1 MLETQ
6 VLIVGAGPV
15 GQMAALLL
23 ARQGVQSIIVDRRET
38 RLTAP
43 KAHAVNSRTLEICES
58 VGVSAEKIR
67 STGAPA
73 DEAGWVRFAST
84 LTGTHFGHLPY
95 ERQQD
100 DVKDLTPFPLS
111 NIAQPDFEELLEAEL
126 LRCPQVTFLRGT
138 ECLNVAEVA
147 DGVTASITSTETE
160 TQKISCRYV
169 IAADGANSPIRS
181 ALGIDLEGPEGLQ
194 HNMMIHFES
203 DLSNLVADKPGIL
216 YFLFE
221 PEAQGALIAYD
232 LGKTWVLMHGF
243 DPSTALPESFD
254 DATCRGLVEKAVGAS
269 LTDLKI
275 KNVGPWTMCAQV
287 AERYRAGRIF
297 LAGDAAHRFP
307 PTGGLGLNTG
317 IGDAQ
322 NIAWKIAAVENGWAG
337 DALLDSYETE
347 RRPVAQINT
356 EQSLE
361 NAGKMFD
368 LFAALYGADPE
379 KTRERFDAMCQDPAA
394 FPELAPAIELQRP
407 HFDSLNLQLGYRYA
421 SEAIIDA
428 EPLDKEAVIDISRY
442 IPSTQ
447 TGAILPHQW
456 VQEDGETR
464 SLLSLVPMD
473 RFTLL
478 AGPDGG
484 EWTDRVG
491 APSVPIELL
500 VDGLHFETDA
510 GWHACSGLP
519 DQGALLIR
527 PDRHIAQRY
536 ESVCSA
542 EQLSNDLT
550 SLLSHTQKELLHG
563 SRA

>member
-126 LRCPQVTFLRGT
+126 LRCPQVTLLRGT
-138 ECLNVAEVA
+138 ECLSLTEKPEAVVASLSSSKNGPEQV
-147 DGVTASITSTETE
+147 
-160 TQKISCRYV
+160 SCRYV

-181 ALGIDLEGPEGLQ
+181 ALGVELEGPEGLQ
-194 HNMMIHFES
+194 HNMMIHFEA
-203 DLSNLVADKPGIL
+203 DLSKLVADRPGIL

-243 DPSTALPESFD
+243 DPSTASPESFD
-254 DATCRGLVEKAVGAS
+254 EATCRGLVEKAVGAS
-269 LTDLKI
+269 LPELKI

-322 NIAWKIAAVENGWAG
+322 NVAWKIAAVENGWAG

-379 KTRERFDAMCQDPAA
+379 KTRERFDAMCKDPAA

-407 HFDSLNLQLGYRYA
+407 HFDSLNLQLGYRYV
-421 SEAIIDA
+421 SDAILDA
-428 EPLDKEAVIDISRY
+428 EPLDKEADIDISRY

-456 VQEDGETR
+456 LKQSGEEK
-464 SLLSLVPMD
+464 SLLSLIPMD

-484 EWTDRVG
+484 AWAELISAFP
-491 APSVPIELL
+491 APISLL
-500 VDGLHFETDA
+500 VDGLDYEASINWSNFT
-510 GWHACSGLP
+510 GLP

-527 PDRHIAQRY
+527 PDRHIAHRY
-536 ESVCSA
+536 RSACSG
-542 EQLSNDLT
+542 EQFLNDLA
-550 SLLSHTQKELLHG
+550 SLLSHKEKELLHG

>member
-1 MLETQ
+1 METQ

-43 KAHAVNSRTLEICES
+43 KAHAVNSRTLEICEA

-126 LRCPQVTFLRGT
+126 RRCSQVTLLRGT
-138 ECLNVAEVA
+138 ECLSVTETG
-147 DGVTASITSTETE
+147 DGVTASVTSTETE
-160 TQKISCRYV
+160 AEKISCRYV

-181 ALGIDLEGPEGLQ
+181 ALGINLDGPEGLQ
-194 HNMMIHFES
+194 HNMMIHFEA
-203 DLSNLVADKPGIL
+203 DLRPLVADRPGIL

-232 LGKTWVLMHGF
+232 HGKTWVLMHGF
-243 DPSTALPESFD
+243 DPSTASPDSFD

-269 LTDLKI
+269 LPDLKI

-361 NAGKMFD
+361 NAGKIFE
-368 LFAALYGADPE
+368 LFGALYGPDPE
-379 KTRERFDAMCQDPAA
+379 KTRERFDALCKDPAT
-394 FPELAPAIELQRP
+394 FPELAPAIEVQRP
-407 HFDSLNLQLGYRYA
+407 HFDSLNLQLGYRYV
-421 SEAIIDA
+421 SEAVLNA
-428 EPLDKEAVIDISRY
+428 QPVDKAAPIDISRY
-442 IPSTQ
+442 EPSTQ
-447 TGAILPHQW
+447 SGAILPHQW
-456 VQEDGETR
+456 LKQSEEEK
-464 SLLSLVPMD
+464 SLLSLIPMD

-484 EWTDRVG
+484 AWAELISTFP
-491 APSVPIELL
+491 APIALL
-500 VDGLHFETDA
+500 VDGLDYEAGTD
-510 GWHACSGLP
+510 WSDFTGLP

-527 PDRHIAQRY
+527 PDRHIAHRY
-536 ESVCSA
+536 SATCSA
-542 EQLSNDLT
+542 EQLSHDLA
-550 SLLSHTQKELLHG
+550 SLLSHTEKELLHG

>member
-23 ARQGVQSIIVDRRET
+23 ARHGVQSTIVDRRLE
-38 RLTAP
+38 RLSAP
-43 KAHAVNSRTLEICES
+43 KAHAVNSRTLEICDAA
-58 VGVSAEKIR
+58 GLSAEAVR
-67 STGAPA
+67 STGAPP

-126 LRCPQVTFLRGT
+126 TRCPQVTHLRGT
-138 ECLNVAEVA
+138 ECTSVTQTA
-147 DGVTASITSTETE
+147 DGVMASVTSTKTE
-160 TQKISCRYV
+160 AEKICCRYV

-181 ALGIDLEGPEGLQ
+181 ALGVKLEGPEDLQ
-194 HNMMIHFES
+194 HNMMIHFEA
-203 DLSNLVADKPGIL
+203 DLRPLVADRPGIL

-221 PEAQGALIAYD
+221 PDAQGALIAYD
-232 LGKTWVLMHGF
+232 QGKTWVLMHGF
-243 DPSTALPESFD
+243 DPAITSPDTFD
-254 DATCRGLVEKAVGAS
+254 DATCIALVEKAVGAS
-269 LTDLKI
+269 LPDLKI
-275 KNVGPWTMCAQV
+275 KNAGPWSMCAQV
-287 AERYRAGRIF
+287 AEHYRQGRIF

-337 DALLDSYETE
+337 EALLETYEEE

-361 NAGKMFD
+361 NAGKIFE
-368 LFAALYGADPE
+368 LFGALYGPDPE
-379 KTRERFDAMCQDPAA
+379 KTRERFDALCQDPAA
-394 FPELAPAIELQRP
+394 FPELAPAIEIQRP
-407 HFDSLNLQLGYRYA
+407 HFDSLNLQLGYRYVSDA
-421 SEAIIDA
+421 LIDA
-428 EPLDKEAVIDISRY
+428 EPVDKSTPIDISRY
-442 IPSTQ
+442 EPSTQ

-456 VQEDGETR
+456 VKQSGDTK
-464 SLLSLVPMD
+464 SLLSLIPMD

-478 AGPDGG
+478 VGPDGG
-484 EWTDRVG
+484 AWAELVAT
-491 APSVPIELL
+491 APVPISLL
-500 VDGLHFETDA
+500 VDGLEYEA
-510 GWHACSGLP
+510 GTSWSDFTGLP

-527 PDRHIAQRY
+527 PDRHIAHRY
-536 ESVCSA
+536 ASVCSVG
-542 EQLSNDLT
+542 QLSLDLT
-550 SLLSHTQKELLHG
+550 SLLSHKEKELLHG

>member
-67 STGAPA
+67 SNGAPA

-126 LRCPQVTFLRGT
+126 LRCPEVTLLRGT
-138 ECLNVAEVA
+138 ECTNVMENAEAVI
-147 DGVTASITSTETE
+147 ASLSSSKNGPE
-160 TQKISCRYV
+160 QVSCRYV

-181 ALGIDLEGPEGLQ
+181 ALGIGLEGPEGLQ
-194 HNMMIHFES
+194 HNMMIHFEA
-203 DLSNLVADKPGIL
+203 DLSNLVADRPGIL

-221 PEAQGALIAYD
+221 PDAQGALIAYD

-243 DPSTALPESFD
+243 DPSTGSPDSFD
-254 DATCRGLVEKAVGAS
+254 DATCIALVENAVGAR
-269 LTDLKI
+269 LPDIQI
-275 KNVGPWTMCAQV
+275 KNIGPWTMCAQV
-287 AERYRAGRIF
+287 AERYRTGRIF

-322 NIAWKIAAVENGWAG
+322 NVAWKIAAVENGWAG

-407 HFDSLNLQLGYRYA
+407 HFDSLNLQLGYRYV
-421 SEAIIDA
+421 SDAIIDA
-428 EPLDKEAVIDISRY
+428 EPLKRDAAIDISRY

-447 TGAILPHQW
+447 TGAIFPHQW
-456 VQEDGETR
+456 IQKDGETK
-464 SLLSLVPMD
+464 SLLSLIPMD

-484 EWTDRVG
+484 AWAELISALP
-491 APSVPIELL
+491 APISLL
-500 VDGLHFETDA
+500 VDSLDYEA
-510 GWHACSGLP
+510 GINWSEFTGLP
-519 DQGALLIR
+519 NQGAILIR
-527 PDRHIAQRY
+527 PDRHVAQRY
-536 ESVCSA
+536 ESVCST

-550 SLLSHTQKELLHG
+550 SLLSHTEKELLHG

>member
-23 ARQGVQSIIVDRRET
+23 ARHGVQSIIVDRRET

-126 LRCPQVTFLRGT
+126 LRCPEVTLLRGT
-138 ECLNVAEVA
+138 ECTNVTEKPEGVVA
-147 DGVTASITSTETE
+147 SLSSSKDGLEKV
-160 TQKISCRYV
+160 SCRYV
-169 IAADGANSPIRS
+169 IAADGANSPVRS
-181 ALGIDLEGPEGLQ
+181 ALGVELEGPEGLQ
-194 HNMMIHFES
+194 HNMMIHFEA
-203 DLSNLVADKPGIL
+203 DLSNLVTDKPGIL

-221 PEAQGALIAYD
+221 PDAQGALIAYD

-243 DPSTALPESFD
+243 EPSTRSPDTFD
-254 DATCRGLVEKAVGAS
+254 NATCIALVEQAVGKQ
-269 LTDLKI
+269 LPDIQI

-317 IGDAQ
+317 MGDAQ

-337 DALLDSYETE
+337 TALLDSYETE

-379 KTRERFDAMCQDPAA
+379 KTRERFDAMCKDPAA

-421 SEAIIDA
+421 SDAIIDA
-428 EPLDKEAVIDISRY
+428 EPLNKEAAIDISRY

-447 TGAILPHQW
+447 TGEILPHQW
-456 VQEDGETR
+456 IQEDGETR

-478 AGPDGG
+478 VGPAGG
-484 EWTDRVG
+484 EWADRVG

-500 VDGLHFETDA
+500 VDGLNFETDA
-510 GWHACSGLP
+510 AWHEFSGLP

-550 SLLSHTQKELLHG
+550 SLLSHTEKELLHG

>member
-23 ARQGVQSIIVDRRET
+23 AYQGVESVVVERRET

-43 KAHAVNSRTLEICES
+43 KAHAVNSRTLEICEAA
-58 VGVSAEKIR
+58 GISAEKIR
-67 STGAPA
+67 STGAPP
-73 DEAGWVRFAST
+73 DEAGWVRFVST
-84 LTGTHFGHLPY
+84 LTGTAFGHLPY

-100 DVKDLTPFPLS
+100 DVKDLTPYPLS
-111 NIAQPDFEELLEAEL
+111 NIAQPDFEEILEAEL
-126 LRCPQVTFLRGT
+126 RRSPQVTLFRGT
-138 ECLNVAEVA
+138 ECLSLTETP
-147 DGVTASITSTETE
+147 DGVIASLAPSKAGPE
-160 TQKISCRYV
+160 KISCHYV

-181 ALGIDLEGPEGLQ
+181 ALGINLEGPEGLQ
-194 HNMMIHFES
+194 HNMMIHFEA
-203 DLSNLVADKPGIL
+203 DLRHLVADRPGIL

-221 PEAQGALIAYD
+221 PDAQGALIAYD
-232 LGKTWVLMHGF
+232 QGKTWVLMHGF
-243 DPSTALPESFD
+243 DPATTSPESFD
-254 DATCRGLVEKAVGAS
+254 DKTCIALVEQAVGAP
-269 LTDLKI
+269 LPDIQI
-275 KNVGPWTMCAQV
+275 KNAGPWTMCAQV
-287 AERYRAGRIF
+287 AERYRAGRVF

-337 DALLDSYETE
+337 DTLLDSYETE

-379 KTRERFDAMCQDPAA
+379 KTRERFDAMCADPAA

-407 HFDSLNLQLGYRYA
+407 HFDSLNLQLGYRYV
-421 SEAIIDA
+421 SDA
-428 EPLDKEAVIDISRY
+428 VVDPAPMGTSTAIDISRY
-442 IPSTQ
+442 EPSTQ
-447 TGAILPHQW
+447 SGAILPHQW
-456 VQEDGETR
+456 VEQNGEKK

-473 RFTLL
+473 QFTLL
-478 AGPDGG
+478 VGPDGG
-484 EWTDRVG
+484 DWAEQVK
-491 APSVPIELL
+491 ASPVPISLL
-500 VDGLHFETDA
+500 VDGLTFEPDTDWRA
-510 GWHACSGLP
+510 FTGLP

-527 PDRHIAQRY
+527 PDRHIGHRY
-536 ESVCSA
+536 ESVGSI
-542 EQLSNDLT
+542 EQLSQDLN
-550 SLLSHTQKELLHG
+550 SLLSKKEKELLDG

>member
-15 GQMAALLL
+15 GQMAAILL

-43 KAHAVNSRTLEICES
+43 KAHAVNSRTLEICEAA
-58 VGVSAEKIR
+58 GVSAEKIR

-73 DEAGWVRFAST
+73 DEAGWVQFVSR
-84 LTGTHFGHLPY
+84 LTGTKFGHLPY
-95 ERQQD
+95 ERQQE
-100 DVKDLTPFPLS
+100 DVKDFTPFPLS

-126 LRCPQVTFLRGT
+126 LRCPQVTLLRGT
-138 ECLNVAEVA
+138 ECTNVTEKAEGVVA
-147 DGVTASITSTETE
+147 SLSSSKNGLEKV
-160 TQKISCRYV
+160 SCRYV
-169 IAADGANSPIRS
+169 IAADGANSPIRA
-181 ALGIDLEGPEGLQ
+181 ALGVELEGPEGLQ
-194 HNMMIHFES
+194 HNMMIHFEA
-203 DLSNLVADKPGIL
+203 DLSSLVADRPGIL

-232 LGKTWVLMHGF
+232 QGKTWVLMHGF
-243 DPSTALPESFD
+243 DPSTRSPDSFN
-254 DATCRGLVEKAVGAS
+254 DATCIALIAQAVGEK
-269 LTDLKI
+269 LPDIQI

-287 AERYRAGRIF
+287 AERYRQGRIF

-317 IGDAQ
+317 VGDAQ

-347 RRPVAQINT
+347 RRPVAQVNT

-407 HFDSLNLQLGYRYA
+407 HFDSLNLQLGYRYV
-421 SEAIIDA
+421 SDAIIDA
-428 EPLDKEAVIDISRY
+428 EPVDKTAAIDISRY

-456 VQEDGETR
+456 VQNEGETR
-464 SLLSLVPMD
+464 SLLSLIPMD

-484 EWTDRVG
+484 DWADLINT
-491 APSVPIELL
+491 SMVPLTLL
-500 VDGLHFETDA
+500 IDGLNFEMDA
-510 GWHACSGLP
+510 GWRGFTGLP

-536 ESVCSA
+536 ESVCSVA
-542 EQLSNDLT
+542 QLSHDLT
-550 SLLSHTQKELLHG
+550 SLLSHKEKELLHG

>member
-23 ARQGVQSIIVDRRET
+23 ARQGVQSIIVDRRQT

-43 KAHAVNSRTLEICES
+43 KAHAVNSRTLEICETA
-58 VGVSAEKIR
+58 GISAEKVR
-67 STGAPA
+67 TTGAPP
-73 DEAGWVRFAST
+73 DEAGWVRFVST
-84 LTGTHFGHLPY
+84 LTGAQFGHLPY

-111 NIAQPDFEELLEAEL
+111 NIAQPDFEELLETEL
-126 LRCPQVTFLRGT
+126 ASCPQVTLLRGT
-138 ECLNVAEVA
+138 ECTSVTETA
-147 DGVTASITSTETE
+147 DGVIASLAPTEAGPE
-160 TQKISCRYV
+160 KVSCRYA

-181 ALGIDLEGPEGLQ
+181 ALGIGLEGPEGLQ
-194 HNMMIHFES
+194 HNVMIHFEA
-203 DLSNLVADKPGIL
+203 DLRPLVADRPGIL

-221 PEAQGALIAYD
+221 PDAQGALIAYD
-232 LGKTWVLMHGF
+232 QGKTWVLMHGF
-243 DPSTALPESFD
+243 DPATTSPDTFD
-254 DATCRGLVEKAVGAS
+254 DATCISLIKKAVGA
-269 LTDLKI
+269 DLPDVQI

-322 NIAWKIAAVENGWAG
+322 NLAWKIAAVESGWAG
-337 DALLDSYETE
+337 ETLLDSYETE

-379 KTRERFDAMCQDPAA
+379 KTRERFDAMCKDPAV

-407 HFDSLNLQLGYRYA
+407 HFDSLNLQLGYRYV
-421 SEAIIDA
+421 SDA
-428 EPLDKEAVIDISRY
+428 VIGAAPVDRSAPIDISRY
-442 IPSTQ
+442 VPSTQ
-447 TGAILPHQW
+447 AGAILPHQW
-456 VQEDGETR
+456 VQKDGETE
-464 SLLSLVPMD
+464 SLLSLIPMD

-484 EWTDRVG
+484 EWAERVK
-491 APSVPIELL
+491 AFTTPIALL
-500 VDGLHFETDA
+500 VEGLDFEINP
-510 GWHACSGLP
+510 GWHGFTDLP

-536 ESVCSA
+536 ASVCSA

-550 SLLSHTQKELLHG
+550 SLLSHKEKELLHG